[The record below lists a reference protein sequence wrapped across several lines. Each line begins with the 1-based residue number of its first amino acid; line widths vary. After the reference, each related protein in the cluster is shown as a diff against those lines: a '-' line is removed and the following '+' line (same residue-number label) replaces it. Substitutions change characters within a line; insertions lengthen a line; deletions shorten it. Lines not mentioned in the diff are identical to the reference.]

1 MASVLCRL
9 LSPANAVLAGDDPPD
24 SQTHCAPAQ
33 TSCTK
38 QFGADLVDRSGPHSR
53 LTPGDPDVI
62 DPQESS
68 QLDGQ

>member
-1 MASVLCRL
+1 MAD
-9 LSPANAVLAGDDPPD
+9 AVLAADDPPD

-33 TSCTK
+33 PSWTK
-38 QFGADLVDRSGPHSR
+38 QFGADLVDRSGPHPL

-62 DPQESS
+62 DPQESG